1 MMVLWPVM
9 ALGAAIGMLF
19 ASRLLLHYFQLES
32 YQFQGYFRTLLRQ
45 WKKACIPGAV
55 LCITFLIIHLL
66 LAVLPRIALFR
77 LIAAVVMVVPGLFL
91 AKKAQNT
98 PQKKKFVITARVKRL
113 YAVHGTVLFVLMLL
127 FAAALSSFPL
137 PLSVFSPAGLII
149 GSLGSMAAG
158 FFCSLMS
165 REKGFF
171 FGILCGALLFAIL
184 LTVALLVWQQKL
196 GTYTLVKFFTMLLSG
211 AIGGILGVNSR

>member
-1 MMVLWPVM
+1 M
-9 ALGAAIGMLF
+9 AKKRGSAAWSKLKGKLKG
-19 ASRLLLHYFQLES
+19 RE
-32 YQFQGYFRTLLRQ
+32 G
-45 WKKACIPGAV
+45 
-55 LCITFLIIHLL
+55 
-66 LAVLPRIALFR
+66 ALFC
-77 LIAAVVMVVPGLFL
+77 IVL
-91 AKKAQNT
+91 A
-98 PQKKKFVITARVKRL
+98 TAGGIV
-113 YAVHGTVLFVLMLL
+113 TMFVLMLL

-165 REKGFF
+165 REKGFS